1 MMRGWGEFTNHGDTE
16 STEKIFLPDRE
27 TRPPRL
33 SGSRWRAG
41 GDRANR
47 EPARRVGL
55 QAKRGEKIAALRA
68 RSSNPV
74 ASDQRLETDAR
85 AFAVGE
91 GSFPWPSS
99 PGQGKNTILRVLC
112 ASVVNLHQAYLG
124 RCLHPLTPFP
134 MLYALCSML
143 YASFQNYNFVL
154 SVSIHY
160 TSVRKELDLE
170 ED

>member
-1 MMRGWGEFTNHGDTE
+1 
-16 STEKIFLPDRE
+16 LPDRE
-27 TRPPRL
+27 TAI
-33 SGSRWRAG
+33 G
-41 GDRANR
+41 
-47 EPARRVGL
+47 
-55 QAKRGEKIAALRA
+55 QKIAALRA
-68 RSSNPV
+68 RPSNPV
-74 ASDQRLETDAR
+74 VSDQRLEIGAR
-85 AFAVGE
+85 AFAGGE

-134 MLYALCSML
+134 MLYALCALRSPYL
-143 YASFQNYNFVL
+143 QNYIFVL
-154 SVSIHY
+154 SVIIHY